1 MESPREKKKY
11 AFKTFSQK
19 FSFCF
24 SFVNY
29 EKEKRF
35 VELSD
40 EKLKT
45 NLKNHQTKEKQKE
58 KTKVVFWERFISD
71 SGAKLLPPNLHL
83 GSRGKNIQA
92 TGCDFGGK

>member
-1 MESPREKKKY
+1 MESPHEKKKY

-29 EKEKRF
+29 EKEKRL
-35 VELSD
+35 VESLD

-58 KTKVVFWERFISD
+58 KQKSY
-71 SGAKLLPPNLHL
+71 SGNRKIYPRQRRQNVA
-83 GSRGKNIQA
+83 A
-92 TGCDFGGK
+92 